1 MKLLK
6 WLPTK
11 VVDRFLLI
19 MAKMMIGD
27 TEKYGLKRPKVG
39 PLELKNTTG
48 KTPVLDV
55 GALSLIKDERI
66 KVLECTENPHRRFLD
81 FLILLIVFFFP
92 PVDHSSI
99 TNARHRSHHT
109 SFHVVHR
116 LMKLAYSFDRN
127 ASSFHLVFDIAKIDS
142 SRCVCGASAVKCCCS
157 RICDF

>member
-1 MKLLK
+1 MPREMLGTSTFGVAMKLLK

-92 PVDHSSI
+92 LWIIRASRMLAIDI
-99 TNARHRSHHT
+99 TTHR
-109 SFHVVHR
+109 FMWFIV
-116 LMKLAYSFDRN
+116 
-127 ASSFHLVFDIAKIDS
+127 
-142 SRCVCGASAVKCCCS
+142 
-157 RICDF
+157 